1 MLAEKSPL
9 CPLSPKALK
18 NLPVAGGQLHEEVP
32 AEREPIRPPWQL
44 RELSWAGLGWVQERR
59 GAGWGKQGP
68 GPALPM
74 SCHGNHDLLS
84 ASQKR

>member
-9 CPLSPKALK
+9 CLLSPKALK
-18 NLPVAGGQLHEEVP
+18 KLPVAGGQP
-32 AEREPIRPPWQL
+32 GPILQPWQL

-59 GAGWGKQGP
+59 GTGLGEQRP
-68 GPALPM
+68 GAALPT

-84 ASQKR
+84 ASQRR